1 MDTFELDI
9 KQAQKLV
16 LLQQHYATGYRPSK
30 KSSALLACIEQLSY
44 VQIDTIS
51 VVARAHHHILHSR
64 IKLYSEADLAAL
76 QKNGSVFEYW
86 SHAAAYLPMSQY
98 RYSLVRKQAYKNGD
112 EHWYKK
118 DPKVMSE
125 VLARITDTGP
135 LMAKDF
141 QQVQPNKKGWW
152 DWKPAKI
159 ALEQLFMQGDLMVVE
174 RRGFQKV
181 YDLTERVIPIGTD
194 TSVPSNAELCR
205 HLILQYLKAHGLA
218 RAEHIAYL
226 RKGLKRHIQAQLQ
239 VLREQGVIV
248 AVKVADQHYYALAN
262 FPELL
267 KQRLPQQVLKILSP
281 FDNLLIQ
288 RARMRELF
296 DFNYQIECYVPAAKR
311 IYGYFTLPLLLGQR
325 FVGRMDVKVHRK
337 QQHMSIL
344 HLHLE
349 TPQLDALQ
357 QPLAEALQAFMLFQQ
372 AQSIAIERLS
382 HVDKHISDASLQ
394 RFKKGVLQNL
404 ITSTNPRLI

>member
-1 MDTFELDI
+1 M
-9 KQAQKLV
+9 
-16 LLQQHYATGYRPSK
+16 
-30 KSSALLACIEQLSY
+30 
-44 VQIDTIS
+44 
-51 VVARAHHHILHSR
+51 
-64 IKLYSEADLAAL
+64 AD
-76 QKNGSVFEYW
+76 
-86 SHAAAYLPMSQY
+86 
-98 RYSLVRKQAYKNGD
+98 
-112 EHWYKK
+112 
-118 DPKVMSE
+118 
-125 VLARITDTGP
+125 
-135 LMAKDF
+135 
-141 QQVQPNKKGWW
+141 
-152 DWKPAKI
+152 
-159 ALEQLFMQGDLMVVE
+159 
-174 RRGFQKV
+174 
-181 YDLTERVIPIGTD
+181 
-194 TSVPSNAELCR
+194 
-205 HLILQYLKAHGLA
+205 
-218 RAEHIAYL
+218 
-226 RKGLKRHIQAQLQ
+226 
-239 VLREQGVIV
+239 
-248 AVKVADQHYYALAN
+248 KVADQHYYALAN